1 MIVINN
7 YITLQQHI
15 QLLEEKQQLQMVVL
29 KLNLENVYESLQ
41 PSNIIKSTIHNVVA
55 STDLKKNI
63 FSTIVGVAG
72 GFISKRILFGPSHSI
87 VKTILGTVLQLAMT
101 SFVSNK
107 AAELVSEETVT
118 KPKIDSFISERNH
131 SKFL

>member
-29 KLNLENVYESLQ
+29 KLNLENVYENLQ

-118 KPKIDSFISERNH
+118 KPKID
-131 SKFL
+131 